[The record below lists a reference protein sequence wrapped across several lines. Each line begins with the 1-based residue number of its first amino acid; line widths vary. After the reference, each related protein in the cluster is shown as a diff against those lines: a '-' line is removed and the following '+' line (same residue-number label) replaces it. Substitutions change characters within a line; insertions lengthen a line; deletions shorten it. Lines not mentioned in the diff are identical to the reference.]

1 MAAAPGSLQLQ
12 RRGSSDGGAAAPWR
26 LAAAAGEGGEPAAAA
41 VADALEDGLADA
53 SAGAARSRAAS
64 LAESRL
70 ARYVLGS
77 LCAALVVVQAA
88 LRRETLAV
96 SVVALSGPLAAVA
109 LVDAIA
115 SAAGRRGTQLL
126 TRRQRQLAFEHL
138 HAVVFS
144 FAASGVANVL
154 LGGRDLLW
162 ANIVG
167 AFLSGLISALVEGRP
182 GEDLAVL
189 ELFRASFTGVLTSQ
203 SGIVLAAA
211 AVPSQLG
218 ALGYY
223 GTSLAAGA
231 CATAMGANCG
241 RLFLNKAGQ
250 ALGAEQG
257 AGTAGAPGT
266 VAAAAAATAGPGQL
280 TVLSH
285 GLLYAAAYLSAWCL
299 LDQFSPRLLAAY
311 AWAALAVAV
320 APLLTRP
327 VAAQPALIQGLWTNA
342 VAVSLARAS
351 ASAELRSE
359 ARLEFE
365 SSFCGTV
372 SSFCGSAKA
381 AQDLLEVAV
390 EHSVA
395 RLSNAPPRSLGSAPG
410 LLVARVAS
418 DAAMVV
424 VARAANVALSLQA
437 LSLT

>member
-1 MAAAPGSLQLQ
+1 MAAAPPGTLL

-26 LAAAAGEGGEPAAAA
+26 VAAAAVEGDEPAAAG

-53 SAGAARSRAAS
+53 PAGAARSRGAL

-88 LRRETLAV
+88 LRHETLVV

-138 HAVVFS
+138 YAVIFS
-144 FAASGVANVL
+144 CAASGVANVL

-162 ANIVG
+162 ANVVG

-231 CATAMGANCG
+231 CATALGAYCG
-241 RLFLNKAGQ
+241 RLFLNKAG
-250 ALGAEQG
+250 ALAAEQG
-257 AGTAGAPGT
+257 AGTVAAPGT
-266 VAAAAAATAGPGQL
+266 VAAAAVATAGPGQL
-280 TVLSH
+280 TALSH
-285 GLLYAAAYLSAWCL
+285 GLLYAAAYVSAWCL

-327 VAAQPALIQGLWTNA
+327 VAAQPALIQGLWSNA

-365 SSFCGTV
+365 SSFCGAV

-381 AQDLLEVAV
+381 AHDLLEIAA
-390 EHSVA
+390 EQTVA
-395 RLSNAPPRSLGSAPG
+395 RLSNAPPRSHGSAPG
-410 LLVARVAS
+410 LLAARVAS

-424 VARAANVALSLQA
+424 VARAANIAHSLQA